1 MCGIVGYVG
10 KRNAQDVLLDGL
22 EKLEYRGYDSAGVA
36 LALEGGIR
44 VVKSKGR
51 LAELRKRLAVEALAR
66 SGCGIG
72 HTRWATHGEPSD
84 VNSHPHSTPRV
95 SIVHNGIIENYGV
108 LKERLMAKGYTF
120 ESETDTEVLVKLID
134 SCYEGEPL
142 KALRAALAMVR
153 GSYALAVLFRDF
165 PDTLFAVKRESPL
178 IVGWGE
184 EENFIASDI
193 PALLKYTRRYSVL
206 EEGDMAVVNADGI
219 RFYNEF
225 AEPVEREVLTA
236 NWDQEAA
243 EKGGYPHFMLKEIN
257 EQPAAITAT
266 VSPRVENGLPDLR
279 VPELTDERLRRIG
292 TVHLVGCGTA
302 MHAGMVG
309 KAAIEAL
316 ARVPAQVEIAS
327 EFRYRNPILRPEDLV
342 IIISQSGETS
352 DTLAALKLAKSRG
365 VPVLAIVNVVGSS
378 IARAADYVMYTYAGP
393 EIAVASTKAY
403 MVQMCVLYLFA
414 LRLAYARGMQT
425 DAEIRRLTAEL
436 LRAGEVIKPRL
447 ADCEQIKYLASRFV
461 NTQSCFF
468 IGRGFDYSLSLEGS
482 LKLKEISYVHSDAYA
497 AGELKHGTISLV
509 TDGVP
514 VIALATQ
521 KQVYE
526 KTISNAKETKSR
538 GVPVLAIVN
547 VVGSSIARAA
557 DYVMYTYAGPEIAVA
572 STKAYMVQMCVLYLF
587 ALRLAYARGMQTDA
601 EIRRLT
607 AELLRAGEVI
617 KPRLA
622 DCEQIKYLAS
632 RFVNTQSCFFIGRG
646 FDYSLSLEGSLKLK
660 EISYVHSDAYAAGE
674 LKHGTISLVTDG
686 VPVIALATQKQV
698 YEKTISNAKETKS
711 RGAKVLLFTTR
722 DAVVPDGVAD
732 YVVRLD
738 DYDDLLM
745 PLQLI
750 VPLQLFAYYM
760 AVLRGCDVDKPRNLA
775 KSVTVE

>member
-1 MCGIVGYVG
+1 MEVFCMCGIVGYVG
-10 KRNAQDVLLDGL
+10 KRSAQDVLLDGL

-36 LALEGGIR
+36 LALDGGIR

-51 LAELRKRLAVEALAR
+51 LTQLRQKLAAQALAQ
-66 SGCGIG
+66 SFCGIG

-95 SIVHNGIIENYGV
+95 SIVHNGIIENYGI

-134 SCYEGEPL
+134 SCYTGDP
-142 KALRAALAMVR
+142 LRALQEALAKVR
-153 GSYALAVLFRDF
+153 GSYALAVLFRDR
-165 PDTLFAVKRESPL
+165 PDTIFAVKRESPL

-184 EENFIASDI
+184 DENFVASDI

-206 EEGDMAVVNADGI
+206 EEGDMAVCTAEGI

-225 AEPVEREVLTA
+225 AEPVQRPVLTA
-236 NWDQEAA
+236 DWDMEAA

-257 EQPAAITAT
+257 EQPTAITAT
-266 VSPRVENGLPDLR
+266 VSPRVEDGMPDLR
-279 VPELTDERLRRIG
+279 IPQLTDEVLRGIG

-309 KAAIEAL
+309 KAAIETL
-316 ARVPAQVEIAS
+316 ARVPAEVDIAS
-327 EFRYRNPILRPEDLV
+327 EFRYRDPILNPNDLV

-378 IARAADYVMYTYAGP
+378 IARAADYVLYTYAGP

-403 MVQMCVLYLFA
+403 MVQLCVLYLFA
-414 LRLAYARGMQT
+414 LRLAYARGRLSA
-425 DAEIRRLTAEL
+425 AETRRYTAQL
-436 LRAGEVIKPRL
+436 LRAPEIIKARL
-447 ADCEQIKYLASRFV
+447 ADCEQIKYLASRYM

-497 AGELKHGTISLV
+497 AGELKHGTISLI

-526 KTISNAKETKSR
+526 KTISNAKETR
-538 GVPVLAIVN
+538 
-547 VVGSSIARAA
+547 
-557 DYVMYTYAGPEIAVA
+557 
-572 STKAYMVQMCVLYLF
+572 
-587 ALRLAYARGMQTDA
+587 
-601 EIRRLT
+601 
-607 AELLRAGEVI
+607 
-617 KPRLA
+617 
-622 DCEQIKYLAS
+622 
-632 RFVNTQSCFFIGRG
+632 
-646 FDYSLSLEGSLKLK
+646 
-660 EISYVHSDAYAAGE
+660 
-674 LKHGTISLVTDG
+674 
-686 VPVIALATQKQV
+686 
-698 YEKTISNAKETKS
+698 S
-711 RGAKVLLFTTR
+711 RGARVLLFTTKN
-722 DAVVPDGVAD
+722 AVVPEGVAD
-732 YVVRLD
+732 AVIRLD
-738 DYDDLLM
+738 EYEDLLM

>member
-10 KRNAQDVLLDGL
+10 KRNAQNVLLDGL

-36 LALEGGIR
+36 LALDGGIR

-51 LAELRKRLAVEALAR
+51 LAELRKKLELQALAE

-95 SIVHNGIIENYGV
+95 SIVHNGIIENYGI
-108 LKERLMAKGYTF
+108 LKERLIAKGYTF

-142 KALRAALAMVR
+142 QAIHEALSMVR

-165 PDTLFAVKRESPL
+165 PDTVFAVKRESPL

-184 EENFIASDI
+184 GENFVASDI

-206 EEGDMAVVNADGI
+206 EEGDLAVVTREGI

-225 AEPVEREVLTA
+225 AEPVEREILTA
-236 NWDQEAA
+236 DWDMEAA

-279 VPELTDERLRRIG
+279 IPELSDEKLRDIG
-292 TVHLVGCGTA
+292 TIHLVACGTA

-309 KAAIEAL
+309 KAAIETL
-316 ARVPAQVEIAS
+316 ARVPAEVDIAS
-327 EFRYRNPILRPEDLV
+327 EFRYRDPILNKNDLV

-378 IARAADYVMYTYAGP
+378 IARAADYVLYTYAGP

-414 LRLAYARGMQT
+414 LRLAYARGAQIE
-425 DAEIRRLTAEL
+425 AETRRLTAEL
-436 LRAGEVIKPRL
+436 LRASEVIKPRL

-497 AGELKHGTISLV
+497 AGELKHGTISLI

-521 KQVYE
+521 KKVYE
-526 KTISNAKETKSR
+526 KTISN
-538 GVPVLAIVN
+538 V
-547 VVGSSIARAA
+547 
-557 DYVMYTYAGPEIAVA
+557 
-572 STKAYMVQMCVLYLF
+572 
-587 ALRLAYARGMQTDA
+587 
-601 EIRRLT
+601 
-607 AELLRAGEVI
+607 
-617 KPRLA
+617 
-622 DCEQIKYLAS
+622 
-632 RFVNTQSCFFIGRG
+632 
-646 FDYSLSLEGSLKLK
+646 
-660 EISYVHSDAYAAGE
+660 
-674 LKHGTISLVTDG
+674 
-686 VPVIALATQKQV
+686 
-698 YEKTISNAKETKS
+698 KETKS
-711 RGAKVLLFTTR
+711 RGAKVLLFTTK

>member
-1 MCGIVGYVG
+1 MEVFCMCGIVGYAG
-10 KRNAQDVLLDGL
+10 KRSAQDVLLDGL

-36 LALEGGIR
+36 LAQEGGIR

-51 LAELRKRLAVEALAR
+51 LDALRQKLAVQALAE
-66 SGCGIG
+66 SSCGIG

-95 SIVHNGIIENYGV
+95 SIVHNGIIENYGA
-108 LKERLMAKGYTF
+108 LKERLAARGYTF

-134 SCYEGEPL
+134 SCYHGEPL
-142 KALRAALAMVR
+142 QALHEALGMVR
-153 GSYALAVLFRDF
+153 GSYALAVLFKDF
-165 PDTLFAVKRESPL
+165 PDTIFAVKKESPL

-184 EENFIASDI
+184 GENFVASDI
-193 PALLKYTRRYSVL
+193 PALLKYTRDYSVL
-206 EEGDMAVVNADGI
+206 EEGDLAVVTAQGI
-219 RFYNEF
+219 RFYNAF
-225 AEPVEREVLTA
+225 GEPVERQRLTA
-236 NWDQEAA
+236 DWDQEAA

-266 VSPRVENGLPDLR
+266 VSPRVEDGMPDLR
-279 VPELTDERLRRIG
+279 IPELTDERLRSIR
-292 TVHLVGCGTA
+292 TVHLVACGTA

-309 KAAIEAL
+309 KAAIETL
-316 ARVPAQVEIAS
+316 ARVPAEVDIAS
-327 EFRYRNPILRPEDLV
+327 EFRYRDPILNKDDLV

-378 IARAADYVMYTYAGP
+378 IARAADYILYTYAGP

-414 LRLAYARGMQT
+414 LRLAYARGKLEE
-425 DAEIRRLTAEL
+425 AETKRLTAEL
-436 LRAGEVIKPRL
+436 LRAGVVIKPRL
-447 ADCEQIKYLASRFV
+447 DDCEQIKYLASRFV

-468 IGRGFDYSLSLEGS
+468 IGRGFDYALSLEGS

-497 AGELKHGTISLV
+497 AGELKHGTISL
-509 TDGVP
+509 
-514 VIALATQ
+514 I
-521 KQVYE
+521 
-526 KTISNAKETKSR
+526 
-538 GVPVLAIVN
+538 
-547 VVGSSIARAA
+547 
-557 DYVMYTYAGPEIAVA
+557 
-572 STKAYMVQMCVLYLF
+572 
-587 ALRLAYARGMQTDA
+587 
-601 EIRRLT
+601 
-607 AELLRAGEVI
+607 
-617 KPRLA
+617 
-622 DCEQIKYLAS
+622 
-632 RFVNTQSCFFIGRG
+632 
-646 FDYSLSLEGSLKLK
+646 
-660 EISYVHSDAYAAGE
+660 
-674 LKHGTISLVTDG
+674 TDG

-711 RGAKVLLFTTR
+711 RGARVILFTTK
-722 DAVVPDGVAD
+722 DAVVPEGVAD
-732 YVVRLD
+732 YIVRMD
-738 DYDDLLM
+738 EYEDLLM

>member
-1 MCGIVGYVG
+1 MEVFCMCGIVGYVG
-10 KRNAQDVLLDGL
+10 KRSAQDVLLDGL

-36 LALEGGIR
+36 LALDGGIR

-51 LAELRKRLAVEALAR
+51 LTQLRQKLAAQVLAQ
-66 SGCGIG
+66 SFCGIG

-95 SIVHNGIIENYGV
+95 SIVHNGIIENYGI

-134 SCYEGEPL
+134 SCYTGDP
-142 KALRAALAMVR
+142 LRALQEALAKVR
-153 GSYALAVLFRDF
+153 GSYALAVLFRDR
-165 PDTLFAVKRESPL
+165 PDTIFAVKRESPL

-184 EENFIASDI
+184 GENFVASDI

-206 EEGDMAVVNADGI
+206 EEGDMAVCTAEGI

-225 AEPVEREVLTA
+225 AEPVQRPVLTA
-236 NWDQEAA
+236 DWDMEAA

-257 EQPAAITAT
+257 EQPTAITAT
-266 VSPRVENGLPDLR
+266 VSPRVEDGMPDLR
-279 VPELTDERLRRIG
+279 IPQLTDEVLRGIG

-309 KAAIEAL
+309 KAAIETL
-316 ARVPAQVEIAS
+316 ARVPAEVDIAS
-327 EFRYRNPILRPEDLV
+327 EFRYRDPILNPNDLV

-378 IARAADYVMYTYAGP
+378 IARAADYVLYTYAGP

-403 MVQMCVLYLFA
+403 MVQLCVLYLFA
-414 LRLAYARGMQT
+414 LRLAYARGRLSE
-425 DAEIRRLTAEL
+425 AETRRYTAQL
-436 LRAGEVIKPRL
+436 LRAPEIIKARL
-447 ADCEQIKYLASRFV
+447 ADCEQVKYLASRYM

-497 AGELKHGTISLV
+497 AGELKHGTISLI

-526 KTISNAKETKSR
+526 KTISNAKETR
-538 GVPVLAIVN
+538 
-547 VVGSSIARAA
+547 
-557 DYVMYTYAGPEIAVA
+557 
-572 STKAYMVQMCVLYLF
+572 
-587 ALRLAYARGMQTDA
+587 
-601 EIRRLT
+601 
-607 AELLRAGEVI
+607 
-617 KPRLA
+617 
-622 DCEQIKYLAS
+622 
-632 RFVNTQSCFFIGRG
+632 
-646 FDYSLSLEGSLKLK
+646 
-660 EISYVHSDAYAAGE
+660 
-674 LKHGTISLVTDG
+674 
-686 VPVIALATQKQV
+686 
-698 YEKTISNAKETKS
+698 S
-711 RGAKVLLFTTR
+711 RGARVLLFTTK
-722 DAVVPDGVAD
+722 DAVVPEGVAD
-732 YVVRLD
+732 AVVRLD
-738 DYDDLLM
+738 EYEDLLM